1 MRALHHQTPLLVERG
16 RPLKEEPLTAEQ
28 KLADAIELA
37 RLLAPDSDLYKR
49 LLRKRVQ

>member
-1 MRALHHQTPLLVERG
+1 MTLHHQTPLLVERG

-28 KLADAIELA
+28 KLAGAIELA
-37 RLLAPDSDLYKR
+37 KLVAPDLYKR